1 MLLGVTYPSMAEIE
15 ASYDAVAVSE
25 IFMKLASN
33 ISINLRNIIRI
44 YLSLDI
50 PRIDRFQHRNR
61 KGSGAPT
68 SA

>member
-1 MLLGVTYPSMAEIE
+1 
-15 ASYDAVAVSE
+15 
-25 IFMKLASN
+25 MKLASN

-44 YLSLDI
+44 YWSLDI
-50 PRIDRFQHRNR
+50 PRVDRFQHRSR